1 MWKFVADGYEVST
14 DGQVRSFKSGEPK
27 VLKPVLVNHG
37 YLYVSLMIDGKQK
50 FCTIHRLVAQAFI
63 PNPQGKPQ
71 VNHINGIKT
80 DNRVENLEWCT
91 RLENMRHARDTGL
104 MAQGENSCRAK
115 LTNEQVIYIRDN
127 PDGLTQKQLSVK
139 FNVTF
144 KTISEIQRG
153 NNYRNAG
160 GTIRES
166 KFKHN
171 IISDDIREEIRR
183 LYVKGSREFGSRALA
198 KRFGVDHSTVLN
210 CVRNR
215 W

>member
-91 RLENMRHARDTGL
+91 RSENMRHAYTTGL
-104 MAQGENSCRAK
+104 NPNAK

-127 PDGLTQKQLSVK
+127 PDNLTGKTLAAK
-139 FNVTF
+139 FGVDAM
-144 KTISEIQRG
+144 TISEIQRG
-153 NNYRNAG
+153 KRYKNAG
-160 GTIRES
+160 GKIRES

-171 IISDDIREEIRR
+171 ITSDELREEIRR

-198 KRFGVDHSTVLN
+198 KRFGVDHKTVLN
-210 CVRNR
+210 CVRN
-215 W
+215 